1 MLYVVP
7 EPSLRWMTVIDV
19 FGMVLPL
26 FSALTAGASQVLILP
41 RKMSAS
47 TLPFSRIRLGPP
59 SSLYGIDVAESAH
72 GIWTQPLHAANWSG
86 VSGASEAPKSTV
98 RLLIALIPPPEPIGP
113 YVTLMPRSL
122 STFGI
127 HAWTSFETNEL
138 PAPVIELLCR

>member
-86 VSGASEAPKSTV
+86 ESGASLAPKSTV
-98 RLLIALIPPPEPIGP
+98 RFVIAAMPPPLPIGL
-113 YVTLMPRSL
+113 YVTLSPVFDSK
-122 STFGI
+122 SAC
-127 HAWTSFETNEL
+127 HCETSGKTNVL
-138 PAPVIELLCR
+138 PAPTSCVPA